1 MDSNNL
7 KLSHN
12 PTTVINSH
20 LSMSRS
26 LFLTSNIAF
35 ALHWQANKM
44 ENFGKKYYII
54 SLFVII
60 FSIIY
65 GYVGNNKF
73 KKYLNLMEKLIKNNK
88 KPNHQIHKL
97 EIESAKVW
105 LNFVN
110 IYILFLI
117 CLLIWIF
124 IKHNNL

>member
-1 MDSNNL
+1 MDSANY

-35 ALHWQANKM
+35 ALHWQVNKM

-54 SLFVII
+54 PFFVIT

-65 GYVGNNKF
+65 GYVGNTRF
-73 KKYLNLMEKLIKNNK
+73 ERYLNLMEKLIKNNNK
-88 KPNHQIHKL
+88 HNHQIHKL
-97 EIESAKVW
+97 EIESARIWVK
-105 LNFVN
+105 FIN
-110 IYILFLI
+110 IYIVFLI
-117 CLLIWIF
+117 CILIWIF